1 MSNEKKP
8 HHSELNASDPSLLIP
23 PESSVVTS
31 RQASPQIIE
40 LIAKHKVEGLRL
52 DQYLASMFSDHS
64 RSVIQKV
71 IEADGVQVNGKPGK
85 ASYRIR
91 YGDQVRIT
99 LPPPT
104 HDLPVPEDIPLDVLY
119 EDEFLALVNKP
130 ADMVVHP
137 AKGHWSG
144 TLVNALQFRFAELS
158 QAGGEYRPG
167 IVHRLD
173 RDTSGVILI
182 AKEELTHRDLS
193 MQFESRKIFKEYQA
207 ITAGVLDRDSDYIE
221 RRITKHS
228 RDRVKMMVTD
238 EEEDSKEACSY
249 YEVIERFRGFSFCR
263 IQPRTGRTHQIR
275 VHLASIGCPVLADKA
290 YGGRDNLRLSDIAP
304 EINPAA
310 DDILLTRQA
319 LHASR
324 LRFQHPR
331 TGRVIQVEAPLPPDF
346 EKTLTALRQYRPLT
360 GAKR

>member
-1 MSNEKKP
+1 MQ
-8 HHSELNASDPSLLIP
+8 PSP
-23 PESSVVTS
+23 PSSS
-31 RQASPQIIE
+31 ASPQVID
-40 LIAKHKVEGLRL
+40 LVAKHKVEGLRL
-52 DQYLASMFSDHS
+52 DQYLAGMFPDHS

-71 IEADGVQVNGKPGK
+71 IEAQGVQVNDKPGK

-91 YGDQVRIT
+91 YGDRVRIC
-99 LPPPT
+99 LPAPT
-104 HDLPVPEDIPLDVLY
+104 HDLPVPEDIPLSVLY
-119 EDEFLALVNKP
+119 EDEYLALVDKP

-182 AKEELTHRDLS
+182 AKEEQTHRDLS
-193 MQFESRKIFKEYQA
+193 LQFETRKIFKEYQA

-221 RRITKHS
+221 RRIAKHS
-228 RDRVKMMVTD
+228 REREKMMVTD

-249 YEVIERFRGFSFCR
+249 YEVIERFRGFTFCR

-275 VHLASIGCPVLADKA
+275 VHLASVGCPVLADKA
-290 YGGRDNLRLSDIAP
+290 YGGRDCLRLSDVVADLDP
-304 EINPAA
+304 EA
-310 DDILLTRQA
+310 DEILIGRQA

-324 LRFQHPR
+324 LRFLHPR
-331 TGRVIQVEAPLPPDF
+331 HGKVIEVVAPIPLDF
-346 EKTLTALRQYRPLT
+346 EKTLQALRRYRPS
-360 GAKR
+360 